1 MKEGIGKMS
10 TDYEFIPLD
19 LYQECIDPVD
29 ADTHSKPFSEIESKA
44 YQHAW
49 QWTTIHPDSP

>member
-1 MKEGIGKMS
+1 MS